1 MKKLLLVPFFL
12 VIFLAMVNPY
22 AYAMKIQYTFVF
34 VDRFPEESR
43 PLGFTPGNRVQ
54 VGAMV
59 KAGDF
64 KITEATATNLNTGLV
79 LELAP
84 MKIGAVYTNLL
95 FLHRGFP
102 SVDPDKHYGVWEIRL
117 KDESGKEVVAKTHK
131 LDIEGKI
138 PYVENIKATGSPFA
152 PAITWT
158 APKKEDVPPGCKI
171 RYRVRLLKNNRS
183 QFYRSKKVL
192 SDTKEEIPKGFL
204 KYEEIPGTYIRIETQ
219 CWDKGDKD
227 NPFPI
232 ELKSETFLPFVEA
245 FGK

>member
-1 MKKLLLVPFFL
+1 MRRLVLMPLFL
-12 VIFLAMVNPY
+12 VIVLAMVNPC
-22 AYAMKIQYTFVF
+22 AHAMKIKFTFIF

-43 PLGFTPGNRVQ
+43 PLGFTPGDRVQ

-59 KAGDF
+59 KADDSN
-64 KITEATATNLNTGLV
+64 ITEATATNLDTGLV
-79 LELAP
+79 LDLVP
-84 MKIGAVYTNLL
+84 MNIGAAYTDLL

-102 SVDPDKHYGVWEIRL
+102 TVDPDKHYGVWEIRL

-131 LDIEGKI
+131 LNIEGKV

-152 PAITWT
+152 PTITWT
-158 APKKEDVPPGCKI
+158 APKKEDVPPGCKM

-192 SDTKEEIPKGFL
+192 SDTKEEIPKGVL
-204 KYEEIPGTYIRIETQ
+204 KYEEIPDTYIRIETQ
-219 CWDKGDKD
+219 CWDKDDKD

-232 ELKSETFLPFVEA
+232 ELKSETFLPLVEA
-245 FGK
+245 FSQ